1 MGRNVEPYAMD
12 AVQGTFFARFRTLE
26 ELDGV
31 GIERKPLQELD
42 CLLWED
48 VVELEDVDDHV
59 DQSASNDE
67 DTKEYDHSNHNP
79 VACFK
84 RDLMTLRF
92 GGDMR

>member
-1 MGRNVEPYAMD
+1 MD
-12 AVQGTFFARFRTLE
+12 TVQGALFASFRTLK

-31 GIERKPLQELD
+31 GVEREPLEVLD

-48 VVELEDVDDHV
+48 VIELEDVDDNV

-67 DTKEYDHSNHNP
+67 DTKECDHSNHYP

-92 GGDMR
+92 GGDML